1 MTVVKLATRDQT
13 VHCAS
18 TTNQTAKDSLE
29 KERVDAT
36 EALAEEAAKA
46 AEAVA
51 GRSAVATGQ
60 RSAISAASLATM
72 QTNATMPLPFKRF

>member
-18 TTNQTAKDSLE
+18 TTIQIAEENLE

-36 EALAEEAAKA
+36 EALAEEASKA
-46 AEAVA
+46 AEAVVA
-51 GRSAVATGQ
+51 RKEVDTGPRNVTSVGSPATTQTSA
-60 RSAISAASLATM
+60 L
-72 QTNATMPLPFKRF
+72 MPPIFKHF